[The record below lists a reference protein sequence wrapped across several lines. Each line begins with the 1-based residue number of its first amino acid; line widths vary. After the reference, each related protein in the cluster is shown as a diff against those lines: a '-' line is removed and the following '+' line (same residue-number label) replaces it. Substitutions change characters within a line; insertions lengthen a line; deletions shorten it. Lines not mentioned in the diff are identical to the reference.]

1 MLRFDLGKVF
11 VTNVGSALMKADNR
25 KLFVLPQTLSIS
37 NQGNS
42 ASWPVLPWCT
52 SDSFGQDISYGV
64 TPGLKPP
71 KQILL
76 PYAKQCSTYPDAA
89 PMWAWDRSFAWNY
102 QAIYINT
109 TLMWDNIDRLEE
121 TLSGAGTKKPLARV
135 NLTFLSIMK
144 HQHVRTFF
152 NSKVRFLILICVYFD

>member
-1 MLRFDLGKVF
+1 MASETCWAMWKCSQTSRRTRCALYTL
-11 VTNVGSALMKADNR
+11 VT
-25 KLFVLPQTLSIS
+25 
-37 NQGNS
+37 GNTQIP
-42 ASWPVLPWCT
+42 AEYPDPVRRLV
-52 SDSFGQDISYGV
+52 DSFGQDISYGV

-109 TLMWDNIDRLEE
+109 TLMWDNINRLEE

-152 NSKVRFLILICVYFD
+152 NSEVRFLILICVYFD